1 MRRAAP
7 SRWARSGESTRRCW
21 ASSVT
26 SAESSA
32 ASRSLA
38 STRRAR
44 SSSRSAARSWWWAAP
59 RPRRSPASGR
69 TGYAGPLLVDP
80 SILTF
85 KAAGLAY
92 GTARTYDLRAVP
104 RAVVAL
110 LAGFRQGAR
119 RGRVFQQ
126 GGTFVLGPG
135 EKGRFEG
142 RDRFPGDHP
151 SMEDVRAAL
160 S

>member
-1 MRRAAP
+1 MVVGSAP
-7 SRWARSGESTRRCW
+7 PEAIPGFRT
-21 ASSVT
+21 V
-26 SAESSA
+26 
-32 ASRSLA
+32 
-38 STRRAR
+38 
-44 SSSRSAARSWWWAAP
+44 
-59 RPRRSPASGR
+59 

-80 SILTF
+80 SLLAF

-92 GTARTYDLRAVP
+92 GKARTYDLRAVP

-119 RGRVFQQ
+119 RGQVFQQ

-135 EKGRFEG
+135 EKVRFEW

-151 SMEDVRAAL
+151 SMEDVLAAL
-160 S
+160 A

>member
-1 MRRAAP
+1 YGSAP
-7 SRWARSGESTRRCW
+7 GSG
-21 ASSVT
+21 
-26 SAESSA
+26 
-32 ASRSLA
+32 
-38 STRRAR
+38 
-44 SSSRSAARSWWWAAP
+44 
-59 RPRRSPASGR
+59 G
-69 TGYAGPLLVDP
+69 G
-80 SILTF
+80 
-85 KAAGLAY
+85 
-92 GTARTYDLRAVP
+92 DLRPGGRGGGSPGSGSVLARGGRGAVP

-119 RGRVFQQ
+119 RGQVFQQ

-135 EKGRFEG
+135 ETVRFEW